1 MVEEKLGDGGWLKNS
16 SSDGPGMGIFSQEA
30 SDPDEL
36 LCFAKVTSTRFKFR
50 HTSNHE
56 PS

>member
-16 SSDGPGMGIFSQEA
+16 SSDRPGMGIFSQEA

-36 LCFAKVTSTRFKFR
+36 CALQK
-50 HTSNHE
+50 
-56 PS
+56 